1 MSNVVRKVNED
12 VRMKETNTKRD
23 YVRYTIQDKAR
34 FFDLKI
40 EKCKSASATAKQLGI
55 HIRTAQR
62 WVSQYNVVS

>member
-1 MSNVVRKVNED
+1 MLLEKPKNED

-40 EKCKSASATAKQLGI
+40 EKCMSASAAAKQLGI
-55 HIRTAQR
+55 HIRTVYR